1 MDNKRIAELA
11 IETRTHIVEAL
22 NGLDEIIKLAEA
34 VGRDDIVATAK
45 QARQPVAK
53 AAKTFNGQVAENNGD
68 ATKIDPVVLDE
79 ANAASTKAKKTTEE
93 LIKELEKK
101 VDANKKEAD
110 SAFAL
115 LGLDFQAGKA
125 RVIEDGWTH
134 NVNSGLK
141 DHQERIE
148 RLENNVGRAGEDG
161 TFVFADSFIERV
173 DNVAPFSFN
182 SPTGGLIGLIA
193 VIIALAFFLITGS
206 EFGVAL
212 FWSIML
218 GMGALAIGGF
228 ITAPHN
234 KHKN

>member
-34 VGRDDIVATAK
+34 AGRDDIVATAK
-45 QARQPVAK
+45 QTRQPVAK

-93 LIKELEKK
+93 LLKELEKK

-125 RVIEDGWTH
+125 RVVEDGWTH

-141 DHQERIE
+141 DHQKRIE
-148 RLENNVGRAGEDG
+148 SLENNVGRAGEDG
-161 TFVFADSFIERV
+161 TFVFADSFFERV
-173 DNVAPFSFN
+173 DNSAPFSFN
-182 SPTGGLIGLIA
+182 SLTGGLIGLATAI
-193 VIIALAFFLITGS
+193 VALAAFLLTGG
-206 EFGVAL
+206 EFNTAL
-212 FWSIML
+212 FWSIMI
-218 GMGALAIGGF
+218 GVAALLFSGLIA
-228 ITAPHN
+228 APRN
-234 KHKN
+234 KHNN